1 MKLKTIKSP
10 EDILETVHEYGFL
23 PFFANDLQ
31 GFSIEE
37 SIAPKYWFSGET
49 DGAWEWKGQLAKS
62 GKCMYGKLFRGK
74 AGFVSREWLPDFV
87 NYRRDGYDFEG
98 FYEDGYAN
106 YKDKDVFEEIE
117 RRGAVL
123 SKELKR
129 RLNYRKGGNK
139 GFDTVI
145 TRLQMRTFVCIS
157 DFEYMRDKY
166 GRKYGWGVAK
176 YSTPEEMFGSDFV
189 MSAYDEKPE
198 SSKEKIFNHLRRLL
212 PEAEEKS
219 VFKFIGI

>member
-10 EDILETVHEYGFL
+10 DDILKIISETGFL
-23 PFFANDLQ
+23 PFFANDIS

-37 SIAPKYWFSGET
+37 NIAPQYWFSGET

-62 GKCMYGKLFRGK
+62 GECVYGKLFRGK
-74 AGFVSREWLPDFV
+74 AGFVSREWLPDLA

-98 FYEDGYAN
+98 FYEDGHAN
-106 YKDKDVFEEIE
+106 YKDKDVYDEIE
-117 RRGAVL
+117 KQGAVL

-145 TRLQMRTFVCIS
+145 TRLQMQTFVCVA
-157 DFEYMRDKY
+157 DFEYMRDKR
-166 GRKYGWGVAK
+166 GREYGWGVAK
-176 YSTPEEMFGSDFV
+176 YTMPESIFGADFV
-189 MSAYDEKPE
+189 LSAYDRKPLE
-198 SSKEKIFNHLRRLL
+198 SKERILNHLRKIL
-212 PEAEEKS
+212 PRASEKQ
-219 VFKFIGI
+219 ILRILN